1 MKDEILQKA
10 LPLFLKHGIWEMS
23 NQKLVEQLGISTK
36 TLYKY
41 FKNKE
46 ELLEEALDLFHAQ
59 QREVWK
65 IRSTNKNTVSLFFD
79 IWNIAME
86 LEYNVNKAFFQDL
99 HYYYPELERK
109 KEAALSKEYTQQFI
123 QIIHKGIDE
132 GVFLND
138 IIPEIIFGGIAVLY
152 QGIVRRDEFKD
163 YHASANEIL
172 MNTITPYIRGF
183 CTQKG
188 IEELNSYIKTLKAL
202 PTVKPSRKKI
212 AAKLI

>member
-1 MKDEILQKA
+1 MKEEILQKA
-10 LPLFLKHGIWEMS
+10 LPLFLKYGIWQMS

-46 ELLEEALDLFHAQ
+46 ELLEDALNLFHDE
-59 QREVWK
+59 QRRAWK
-65 IRSTNKNTVSLFFD
+65 TGSTNKNVVSLFFD

-109 KEAALSKEYTQQFI
+109 TEAALSKEYTQQFI
-123 QIIHKGIDE
+123 QIIYRGIEE
-132 GVFLND
+132 GVFLKD
-138 IIPEIIFGGIAVLY
+138 INPEIIFGGITVLY

-172 MNTITPYIRGF
+172 MNTITLYIRGF

-188 IEELNSYIKTLKAL
+188 MEELNSHIKTLKAS
-202 PTVKPSRKKI
+202 PAIKASREKI
-212 AAKLI
+212 AMNTI

>member
-1 MKDEILQKA
+1 MKEEILHTVLQ
-10 LPLFLKHGIWEMS
+10 LFLKHGIWEMS

-46 ELLEEALDLFHAQ
+46 ELLEDALDLFHAQ
-59 QREVWK
+59 QRDAWK
-65 IRSTNKNTVSLFFD
+65 TRSNNKNTVALFFD
-79 IWNIAME
+79 IWNTALE
-86 LEYNVNKAFFQDL
+86 LEYNINKAFFQDL

-109 KEAALSKEYTQQFI
+109 KEVALSKEYTQPFI
-123 QIIHKGIDE
+123 QIIYKGIDE
-132 GVFLND
+132 GVFLSD
-138 IIPEIIFGGIAVLY
+138 INPEIIFGGIAVLY

-163 YHASANEIL
+163 YKASANEIL

-188 IEELNSYIKTLKAL
+188 IEELNGYIKPMKKLRTLKA
-202 PTVKPSRKKI
+202 SRKKI
-212 AAKLI
+212 ASKLV